1 MAAKKKPAK
10 PAAAPKKKTTKPTA
24 VPKKNV
30 AVRGAAKATKKTQAK
45 VKDGFLPTNDHG
57 FNFLMRK
64 QPLRSADIPAEY
76 ISALLVGEIRSP
88 FSWESN
94 IACFL
99 TGGQKNIV
107 FISSTANFS
116 IAVRAAVERALP
128 THEICQKD
136 GLFLFIRKETI
147 AEYPKRVGK
156 LKFVKFIC
164 SHYAYAFI
172 PSPEE
177 VSRLG
182 KAGKGTYSLRAN
194 GTFANGCRV
203 RRGSAPIKWFPLAYR
218 LNVSSLDS
226 TGVLPAVH
234 PDSEKDLDFVAKT
247 INARPIIV
255 PDYHRGVGVVSFV
268 RVEQGQTIKLN
279 DVVAF
284 VKLQVQSSGL
294 VAHAFAP
301 DWIKFDLEQA

>member
-1 MAAKKKPAK
+1 MPAKKQARLAAGTKNKAK
-10 PAAAPKKKTTKPTA
+10 KPTA
-24 VPKKNV
+24 VSKKNI
-30 AVRGAAKATKKTQAK
+30 AVRSAAKATKKTKAK
-45 VKDGFLPTNDHG
+45 AKDGFLPTKDHG

-64 QPLRSADIPAEY
+64 QPLRSVDIPAEY
-76 ISALLVGEIRSP
+76 ISALLVGETHSP

-99 TGGQKNIV
+99 TNGQKNIV
-107 FISSTANFS
+107 FVSSTGNLS
-116 IAVRAAVERALP
+116 IAVRVVVERALP

-147 AEYPKRVGK
+147 TEYPKRVGR

-164 SHYAYAFI
+164 SHYGYALI
-172 PSPEE
+172 PSSDE
-177 VSRLG
+177 VSCLG

-194 GTFANGCRV
+194 GTLANGCRA

-218 LNVSSLDS
+218 LNVRGLDS

-255 PDYHRGVGVVSFV
+255 PDYHSGVGIVSFV
-268 RVEQGQTIKLN
+268 RVEDGQATKLN
-279 DVVAF
+279 DIVAF

-294 VAHAFAP
+294 VAHPFAP
-301 DWIKFDLEQA
+301 DWIRFDLENA

>member
-1 MAAKKKPAK
+1 MPAKKKQARHATKAKNKAKK
-10 PAAAPKKKTTKPTA
+10 PAAASK
-24 VPKKNV
+24 V
-30 AVRGAAKATKKTQAK
+30 AVRGAANATKKTKAK
-45 VKDGFLPTNDHG
+45 LPKDGFAPTADHG

-64 QPLRSADIPAEY
+64 QPLRSVNIPAEY
-76 ISALLVGEIRSP
+76 ISALLVGEIHSP

-107 FISSTANFS
+107 FISSTANLS

-136 GLFLFIRKETI
+136 ALFLFIRKETI
-147 AEYPKRVGK
+147 AEYTKRVGK

-182 KAGKGTYSLRAN
+182 KAGKSTYSLKAN
-194 GTFANGCRV
+194 GTLTNGCRE
-203 RRGSAPIKWFPLAYR
+203 RRGSTPIKWFPLAHR
-218 LNVSSLDS
+218 LNVHRLDS
-226 TGVLPAVH
+226 SGVLPAVH
-234 PDSEKDLDFVAKT
+234 PDSEQDLDFVAKT

-255 PDYHRGVGVVSFV
+255 PDYYRGVGIVSFV
-268 RVEQGQTIKLN
+268 RTEKGQTIKLS
-279 DVVAF
+279 DIVAF
-284 VKLQVQSSGL
+284 VKLQVQPSGL
-294 VAHAFAP
+294 ATHAFAP
-301 DWIKFDLEQA
+301 DWIKFDLE